1 MPPPISQLH
10 DDGAGDGV
18 SAFGAVW
25 AKEEDAATA
34 IATAVNAAALVSFVM
49 DFSFAVVSEGAH
61 VVNVA
66 WRLAGSAGRL
76 VTPHSGRG
84 RRRAFLNCPS
94 AGEGDEAILRL
105 RSTRP
110 FVRGQ

>member
-34 IATAVNAAALVSFVM
+34 IATAENTPALVSFVM
-49 DFSFAVVSEGAH
+49 ELSFAVFSECAH
-61 VVNVA
+61 FVIFA
-66 WRLAGSAGRL
+66 RRLAGSADRL
-76 VTPHSGRG
+76 ATPHG
-84 RRRAFLNCPS
+84 
-94 AGEGDEAILRL
+94 
-105 RSTRP
+105 
-110 FVRGQ
+110 